1 MSELNLNETKEM
13 NTTEPTNAASSK
25 PAVDLND
32 TDVNS
37 LVQQMV
43 AEELKGIKDK
53 LNSAY
58 TSRDEAVRAKTLLE
72 EEKKQADI
80 KRMEEEG
87 KHKEVAELRMAE
99 MQAKLEALQ
108 SQNTGLTRDNAV
120 KGALAGIEFRND
132 VAADMAYD
140 RVVSQ
145 MTQDANGQWVHKSGV
160 SISEFVQMFSK
171 DEANSFLMKAKVNTG
186 TGSAAMA
193 AGAPDTSSSK
203 SITEMNTNELLEH
216 FAKQAPNGNF
226 GF

>member
-1 MSELNLNETKEM
+1 
-13 NTTEPTNAASSK
+13 
-25 PAVDLND
+25 
-32 TDVNS
+32 
-37 LVQQMV
+37 
-43 AEELKGIKDK
+43 
-53 LNSAY
+53 
-58 TSRDEAVRAKTLLE
+58 
-72 EEKKQADI
+72 
-80 KRMEEEG
+80 
-87 KHKEVAELRMAE
+87 
-99 MQAKLEALQ
+99 LQ

>member
-1 MSELNLNETKEM
+1 MSEEIKNETIEN
-13 NTTEPTNAASSK
+13 NTTETTNAASSN

-58 TSRDEAVRAKTLLE
+58 SARDEAVKAKALLE
-72 EEKKQADI
+72 EEKKRADI
-80 KRMEEEG
+80 KRLEEEG
-87 KHKEVAELRMAE
+87 KHQEVAELRMAE
-99 MQAKLEALQ
+99 MQAKIEALQ
-108 SQNTGLTRDNAV
+108 SQNTGLTRDNVV

-145 MTQDANGQWVHKSGV
+145 MIQDANGQWVHKSGV
-160 SISEFVQMFSK
+160 SISDFVQLFSK

-186 TGSAAMA
+186 TGSAAIS
-193 AGAPDTSSSK
+193 AGSPDTSTSK
-203 SITEMNTNELLEH
+203 PITEMNTNELLEH